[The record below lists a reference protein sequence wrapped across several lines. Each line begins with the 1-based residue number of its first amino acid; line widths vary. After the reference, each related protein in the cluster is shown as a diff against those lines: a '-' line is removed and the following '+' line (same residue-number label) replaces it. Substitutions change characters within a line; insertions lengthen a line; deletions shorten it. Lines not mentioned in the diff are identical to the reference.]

1 MNVFQN
7 SSIKVLQIE
16 SENAAGLQRYLVGVA
31 KYSFFPFGKSGQ
43 GWEVLTLV
51 NSSSIFSRPNTLF
64 KTLLYGFLVFIHS
77 LRVTVE
83 IVLKKGEV
91 LSLRSFNL
99 LLASFLL
106 VVDTFIHCIVA
117 TFKQND
123 QKISF
128 FSFRI
133 KKCHSFVVY
142 DCFLK
147 ELIFSKPTN
156 TSSIENCHILKC

>member
-1 MNVFQN
+1 MRLVFN
-7 SSIKVLQIE
+7 DIWWALRSTLSSLLAK
-16 SENAAGLQRYLVGVA
+16 VA
-31 KYSFFPFGKSGQ
+31 KGGRSSLQ
-43 GWEVLTLV
+43 LTPLQ
-51 NSSSIFSRPNTLF
+51 SSADHTLF

-99 LLASFLL
+99 LLTSFLL